1 MLNIP
6 YFKSMLT
13 EIIKTKL
20 YSIVIFVETIQ
31 MKAILFTFFILLNF
45 SVSAQFIEIKSPNE
59 LPKKDNRLK
68 VFLGGTIDMGNSE
81 DWQAKISRELKN
93 ESIILFNPRR
103 DDWNI
108 AWKPVKEEPEF
119 RKQVEWELN
128 ALENSDYIIMYFG
141 KDSKSPIS
149 LLEMRLYARSG
160 KLLIICPEGFWRK
173 GNVDITAEKYGVK
186 QYDSIEDML
195 LFLKTKLK

>member
-1 MLNIP
+1 M
-6 YFKSMLT
+6 
-13 EIIKTKL
+13 KL
-20 YSIVIFVETIQ
+20 
-31 MKAILFTFFILLNF
+31 ILFALFISLNF
-45 SVSAQFIEIKSPNE
+45 SLAAQSLEIKSPNE

-103 DDWNI
+103 DDWNT

-149 LLEMRLYARSG
+149 LLEMGLYARSG
-160 KLLIICPEGFWRK
+160 KLLVICPEGFWRK
-173 GNVDITAEKYGVK
+173 GNVDITAEKYGIK
-186 QYDSIEDML
+186 QFDSIDEVLQFMKAQ
-195 LFLKTKLK
+195 LK

>member
-1 MLNIP
+1 M
-6 YFKSMLT
+6 
-13 EIIKTKL
+13 KL
-20 YSIVIFVETIQ
+20 
-31 MKAILFTFFILLNF
+31 ILFALFISLNF
-45 SVSAQFIEIKSPNE
+45 SLAAQSLEIKSPNE

-93 ESIILFNPRR
+93 ESIILLNPRR
-103 DDWNI
+103 DDWNT

-119 RKQVEWELN
+119 RKQVEWELS

-149 LLEMRLYARSG
+149 LLEMGLYARSG
-160 KLLIICPEGFWRK
+160 KLLVICPEGFWRK
-173 GNVDITAEKYGVK
+173 GNVDITAEKYGIK
-186 QYDSIEDML
+186 QFDSIDEVL
-195 LFLKTKLK
+195 QFLKAQLK